1 MHSLKIVESDTV
13 LLMETST
20 FGLGRHRDTRR
31 WYAWPAPMWGANEQ
45 RYWLVNTLW
54 WFYMPPTTQTDS
66 SLTEQ
71 ANTDIKN
78 QNLSNMSLPFGP
90 LINVSKWTLSI
101 SESLLSRAEPDRRLS
116 WVIHAHRST
125 RNGEVSKWQASF
137 LSEWGHLSNT
147 AIQAWKE
154 QSLLFKV
161 ALPGGLPFT
170 GAKKLITQTS
180 NLLPLWLV
188 SGCTVMTFFLHKREQ
203 NIEQKI
209 ALRFICPEYEL
220 ISD

>member
-125 RNGEVSKWQASF
+125 RMERSQNDKLAS
-137 LSEWGHLSNT
+137 
-147 AIQAWKE
+147 
-154 QSLLFKV
+154 
-161 ALPGGLPFT
+161 
-170 GAKKLITQTS
+170 
-180 NLLPLWLV
+180 LV
-188 SGCTVMTFFLHKREQ
+188 SEAISATQPSRPEKSRVFFSK
-203 NIEQKI
+203 
-209 ALRFICPEYEL
+209 
-220 ISD
+220 